1 MAGGKET
8 PRQKM
13 IGLMY
18 LVLTALLALNVSKQI
33 LDAFVAI
40 EDNIQR
46 GSITQYERG
55 QTAKGSLI
63 EELGSVTKD
72 EAGRAKAEKIKK
84 YLGMIDKID
93 KNVGEFVKYVD
104 DLKIELISKVEGPEK
119 VKTAKMNDKE
129 SIIWRKYDPKTP
141 LLPARLY
148 LQAIQTKDNFD
159 IPMHEI
165 VGSEISKVDPT
176 KKGKKLWEMFKGL
189 RSSIVEIAGN
199 YKEGEKNSWKL
210 KVKEINAYAD
220 FQDLEKQILK
230 MFNAPGNKVNP
241 EDLEALVSIY
251 QELTK
256 QEMDDHHE
264 AKNIHWLGRTF
275 DHAPLVGA
283 LASLSSMQNEILAA
297 RAKAVNLLKSK
308 VTTGEFSFNKIQ
320 QLVSGPGVAT
330 AGEEIELLVTMAAYD
345 SDKNPGVTSSTGNV
359 EIKEGI
365 GRIKMKAGMSD
376 MKVNG
381 TVTIVNKSGV
391 PYKRDWEWKVA
402 IVKAQG
408 SISLPE
414 MSVLYK
420 GWNNKVVPVVAG
432 AVSSS
437 IAVDGGS
444 ATKAS
449 WTDAEGNKYDGYYV
463 NVTGAAKF
471 VTITLNGKDKDG
483 KSKSFGKFKYKV
495 KPFPPALLQGSTIS
509 KTTGFKAVVSLGPD
523 SPFTGVGFTVVGGA
537 VIVGNDEI
545 PLVDGRVP
553 ASALAKVKAGK
564 RVAIDV
570 TYKRTGSNEI
580 KSTSSVLKV
589 VP

>member
-46 GSITQYERG
+46 GSITQYDRG
-55 QTAKGSLI
+55 ETAKGALI
-63 EELGSVTKD
+63 EELSTVTKD
-72 EAGRAKAEKIKK
+72 EAGRAKALKIKK

-93 KNVGEFVKYVD
+93 KNVGSFIKYVD
-104 DLKIELISKVEGPEK
+104 DLKIELISKVEGPET
-119 VKTAKMNDKE
+119 VAMAKPNNKE
-129 SIIWRKYDPKTP
+129 SIVWKKYDPKTP

-148 LQAIQTKDNFD
+148 LQAINQKENFD
-159 IPMHEI
+159 VPMHEI
-165 VGSEISKVDPT
+165 VGSEISKIDPT
-176 KKGKKLWEMFKGL
+176 KKGKKLWEMYKGL
-189 RSSIVEIAGN
+189 RTSIVETSAN

-210 KVKEINAYAD
+210 KVKEINGYKD
-220 FQDLEKQILK
+220 FQDLEKQIDK
-230 MFNAPGNKVNP
+230 MFKAPGNKVNP
-241 EDLEALVSIY
+241 EDMEALLSIY

-256 QEMDDHHE
+256 QEFADHHE

-330 AGEEIELLVTMAAYD
+330 QGEEVELLVTMAAYD
-345 SDKNPGVTSSTGNV
+345 SDKNPVVTSSSGNV

-381 TVTIVNKSGV
+381 KVTIVNKSGV
-391 PYKRDWEWKVA
+391 PYSRDWEWKVA

-437 IAVDGGS
+437 ITVEGGT

-449 WTDAEGNKYDGYYV
+449 WTDADGNRYDGYYV
-463 NVTGAAKF
+463 NVTGSSKF
-471 VTITLNGKDKDG
+471 VTIGLNGKDKDG

-495 KPFPPALLQGSTIS
+495 KPFPKAQLQGTTIS
-509 KTTGFKAVVSLGPD
+509 KTTGFKAVVSLGAD
-523 SPFTGVGFTVVGGA
+523 SPFTGVTFQVIGGS
-537 VIVGNDEI
+537 VILGNEEI
-545 PLVDGRVP
+545 TFSGDRVP
-553 ASALAKVKAGK
+553 AAAIAKIKAGK

-570 TYKRTGSNEI
+570 TYKRTGGSPEI
-580 KSTSSVLKV
+580 ASGVLKV
-589 VP
+589 TP

>member
-1 MAGGKET
+1 
-8 PRQKM
+8 
-13 IGLMY
+13 
-18 LVLTALLALNVSKQI
+18 
-33 LDAFVAI
+33 
-40 EDNIQR
+40 
-46 GSITQYERG
+46 
-55 QTAKGSLI
+55 
-63 EELGSVTKD
+63 
-72 EAGRAKAEKIKK
+72 
-84 YLGMIDKID
+84 
-93 KNVGEFVKYVD
+93 
-104 DLKIELISKVEGPEK
+104 
-119 VKTAKMNDKE
+119 
-129 SIIWRKYDPKTP
+129 
-141 LLPARLY
+141 
-148 LQAIQTKDNFD
+148 
-159 IPMHEI
+159 
-165 VGSEISKVDPT
+165 
-176 KKGKKLWEMFKGL
+176 
-189 RSSIVEIAGN
+189 
-199 YKEGEKNSWKL
+199 
-210 KVKEINAYAD
+210 
-220 FQDLEKQILK
+220 
-230 MFNAPGNKVNP
+230 
-241 EDLEALVSIY
+241 
-251 QELTK
+251 
-256 QEMDDHHE
+256 
-264 AKNIHWLGRTF
+264 
-275 DHAPLVGA
+275 
-283 LASLSSMQNEILAA
+283 
-297 RAKAVNLLKSK
+297 
-308 VTTGEFSFNKIQ
+308 
-320 QLVSGPGVAT
+320 
-330 AGEEIELLVTMAAYD
+330 MAAYY
-345 SDKNPGVTSSTGNV
+345 SDKNPNVTSSSGNV

-365 GRIKMKAGMSD
+365 GRIKMKAGMTD

-463 NVTGAAKF
+463 NVTGASKY

-495 KPFPPALLQGSTIS
+495 KPFPNAALQGTTIS

-537 VIVGNDEI
+537 IIVGNEEV

-580 KSTSSVLKV
+580 KTASSVLKV
-589 VP
+589 VS

>member
-46 GSITQYERG
+46 GSVTQYERG
-55 QTAKGSLI
+55 ESAKGSLI
-63 EELGSVTKD
+63 QELSSVTKD

-84 YLGMIDKID
+84 YLGMINKID
-93 KNVGEFVKYVD
+93 KNVGDFIKYVD
-104 DLKIELISKVEGPEK
+104 DLKLELIGKVEGPEK
-119 VKTAKMNDKE
+119 VKQAKMNDKE
-129 SIIWRKYDPKTP
+129 SIVWKHYDAKHP

-165 VGSEISKVDPT
+165 VGSEISKIDPT
-176 KKGKKLWEMFKGL
+176 KKGKKLWELYKGL
-189 RSSIVEIAGN
+189 RTSIVEISGN
-199 YKEGEKNSWKL
+199 YREGDKNLWKV
-210 KVKEINAYAD
+210 KVKEIND
-220 FQDLEKQILK
+220 FEDFKDLEKQILK
-230 MFNAPGNKVNP
+230 MFNAAGNKVNP
-241 EDLEALVSIY
+241 EDLPSLVSIY

-256 QEMDDHHE
+256 QEFADHHE

-320 QLVSGPGVAT
+320 ELVSGPGVAT

-345 SDKNPGVTSSTGNV
+345 SDKNPVVSASSGNIV
-359 EIKEGI
+359 IESGI
-365 GRIKMKAGMSD
+365 GRVKMKAGNTD

-381 TVTIVNKSGV
+381 TVTITNKSGV
-391 PYKRDWEWKVA
+391 PYTKPWEWKVA

-437 IAVDGGS
+437 ITVNGGS

-449 WTDAEGNKYDGYYV
+449 WTDADGNRYDGYYV
-463 NVTGAAKF
+463 TVTGASKF
-471 VTITLNGKDKDG
+471 VTIALNGKDKDG
-483 KSKSFGKFKYKV
+483 KSKSFGTFKYKV
-495 KPFPPALLQGSTIS
+495 KPFPKAQLQGTTIS

-523 SPFTGVGFTVVGGA
+523 SPFTGVGFTVVGGS
-537 VIVGNDEI
+537 VIMGNEEI
-545 PLVDGRVP
+545 PFSGDRVP
-553 ASALAKVKAGK
+553 AAAVAKMKAGK

-570 TYKRTGSNEI
+570 TYKRTGGGGPEL
-580 KSTSSVLKV
+580 TSGVLKV
-589 VP
+589 IP

>member
-1 MAGGKET
+1 
-8 PRQKM
+8 
-13 IGLMY
+13 
-18 LVLTALLALNVSKQI
+18 V
-33 LDAFVAI
+33 
-40 EDNIQR
+40 
-46 GSITQYERG
+46 
-55 QTAKGSLI
+55 
-63 EELGSVTKD
+63 
-72 EAGRAKAEKIKK
+72 
-84 YLGMIDKID
+84 
-93 KNVGEFVKYVD
+93 VG
-104 DLKIELISKVEGPEK
+104 
-119 VKTAKMNDKE
+119 T
-129 SIIWRKYDPKTP
+129 WRV
-141 LLPARLY
+141 R
-148 LQAIQTKDNFD
+148 
-159 IPMHEI
+159 

-189 RSSIVEIAGN
+189 RSSIVETSGN
-199 YKEGEKNSWKL
+199 YKEGEKNVWKL

-256 QEMDDHHE
+256 QEFADHHE

-330 AGEEIELLVTMAAYD
+330 AGEEVELLVTMAAYD
-345 SDKNPGVTSSTGNV
+345 SDKNPVVTSSTGNV
-359 EIKEGI
+359 EVKEGI
-365 GRIKMKAGMSD
+365 GRIKMKAGMTD

-381 TVTIVNKSGV
+381 KVTIVNKSGV
-391 PYKRDWEWKVA
+391 PYSRDWEWKVA

-437 IAVDGGS
+437 ISVDGGS

-463 NVTGAAKF
+463 NVTGASKF

-495 KPFPPALLQGSTIS
+495 KPFPNATLQGSTIS

-523 SPFTGVGFTVVGGA
+523 SPFTGVSFTVVGGA
-537 VIVGNDEI
+537 IIVGNEEI

-580 KSTSSVLKV
+580 KTASSVLKV
-589 VP
+589 VS

>member
-1 MAGGKET
+1 
-8 PRQKM
+8 
-13 IGLMY
+13 
-18 LVLTALLALNVSKQI
+18 
-33 LDAFVAI
+33 
-40 EDNIQR
+40 
-46 GSITQYERG
+46 
-55 QTAKGSLI
+55 
-63 EELGSVTKD
+63 
-72 EAGRAKAEKIKK
+72 
-84 YLGMIDKID
+84 
-93 KNVGEFVKYVD
+93 
-104 DLKIELISKVEGPEK
+104 
-119 VKTAKMNDKE
+119 
-129 SIIWRKYDPKTP
+129 
-141 LLPARLY
+141 
-148 LQAIQTKDNFD
+148 
-159 IPMHEI
+159 
-165 VGSEISKVDPT
+165 
-176 KKGKKLWEMFKGL
+176 MFKGL